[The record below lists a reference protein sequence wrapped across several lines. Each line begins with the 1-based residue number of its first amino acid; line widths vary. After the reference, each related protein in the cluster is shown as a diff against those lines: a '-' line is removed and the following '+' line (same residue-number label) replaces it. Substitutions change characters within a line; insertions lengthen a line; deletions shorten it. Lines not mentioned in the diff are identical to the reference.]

1 GLSVANQWFEE
12 RKDLFFRDL
21 VHSFLESKIFFDDLY
36 QYYKNNDTI
45 VFERMDFWVGS
56 EIKKGPLWNL
66 KDNCHNIFR
75 KSESKISLSE
85 YLFDWTL
92 GSIFHEGVKLKE
104 DVYQLEVYLPS
115 YDKIDTSQ
123 DTEEIK
129 EILEEYFTVIDKATT
144 NLESEMESINY
155 LFLKASERLRELLVN
170 HSHNGLLIRFLLE
183 NKKLVDKAL
192 GKNSTKEILASLHP
206 QQPEKIHF
214 IAGKSYLGGGWFKDA
229 AKQFKKALK
238 INPKDSEAKKWLKE
252 TEKKLRGGK
261 NK

>member
-1 GLSVANQWFEE
+1 MANQWFEE
-12 RKDLFFRDL
+12 RKDLFLKTL
-21 VHSFLESKIFFDDLY
+21 VHSFFESKIFFDELY
-36 QYYKNNDTI
+36 THYKKNGAI
-45 VFERMDFWVGS
+45 PFERMDFWVGN

-66 KDNCHNIFR
+66 KDNCHNLFR

-144 NLESEMESINY
+144 NLDSEMESINY

-183 NKKLVDKAL
+183 NTKLVEKTL
-192 GKNSTKEILASLHP
+192 GKNSSRDIISSLYPDH
-206 QQPEKIHF
+206 PEKAHYT
-214 IAGKSYLGGGWFKDA
+214 AAKSCIKGGWFEEA
-229 AKQFKKALK
+229 AKHLKKALA
-238 INPKDSEAKKWLKE
+238 INPHFTEAKQNLKKV
-252 TEKKLRGGK
+252 EKKLSPGK
-261 NK
+261 SK